1 MHEVVTEGH
10 EIRGIHKIDVG
21 KEIVR
26 IMKYVEQEEGQ
37 QARSVHKPKVG
48 KEIVHGVISKLSIKT
63 GELIVASQ

>member
-1 MHEVVTEGH
+1 
-10 EIRGIHKIDVG
+10 
-21 KEIVR
+21 
-26 IMKYVEQEEGQ
+26 MKYVEQEEGQ